1 MSILQISD
9 QKFNSLI
16 SVLGVPFVKESDLE
30 INYEQIKD
38 TLILRALREYY
49 RWFPIEDYEVLNIN
63 GEFEFNFPDEFVFYA
78 KDIKLN
84 SSRMSTGRT
93 GNPLIDERSIRSSNG
108 YSRSMYGTRFDY
120 GATTANISFRSE
132 SQSFVDMNKTFKVR
146 VIENKR
152 IIKGYTNTMGNMEVT
167 WLSYSNDYSTVPF
180 MDESTV
186 DDLSKSY
193 ILEFFG
199 DLRAQSAI
207 EDVPEFNF
215 EIMQEKAKELKDSVL
230 EKWKNR
236 GSAIVMRN

>member
-1 MSILQISD
+1 M
-9 QKFNSLI
+9 
-16 SVLGVPFVKESDLE
+16 GAPFVELKDLE
-30 INYEQIKD
+30 VGAETIKD
-38 TLILRALREYY
+38 TMILRALREYY
-49 RWFPIEDYEVLNIN
+49 RWFPIEDYEVLNVN
-63 GEFEFNFPDEFVFYA
+63 GEFEFKFPNDKVFYA
-78 KDIKLN
+78 RDIKLN

-120 GATTANISFRSE
+120 GATTANITFRSE

-167 WLSYSNDYSTVPF
+167 WLSYSDDYGSVPF

-186 DDLSKSY
+186 DDLSKSF
-193 ILEFFG
+193 ILEYFG
-199 DLRAQSAI
+199 DLRAQNSI

-215 EIMQEKAKELKDSVL
+215 EAMQEKAKELKESVY
-230 EKWKNR
+230 EKWKGRNTAVIMR
-236 GSAIVMRN
+236 G